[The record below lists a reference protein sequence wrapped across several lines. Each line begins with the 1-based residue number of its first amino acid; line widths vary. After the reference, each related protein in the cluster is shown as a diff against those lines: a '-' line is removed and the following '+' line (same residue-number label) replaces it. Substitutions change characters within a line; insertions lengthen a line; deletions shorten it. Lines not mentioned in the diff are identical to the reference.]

1 MKLRKLRVFES
12 FINKLVIN
20 LVVIE
25 MWKKGFLVL
34 IIFLLSSC
42 LVGATS
48 FDVTI
53 TPIKDS
59 ILPGEQAEFSLTVT
73 NNQNEEH
80 HFGVS
85 VKSDSWS
92 PQSLIGGMRVPAKS
106 SKTET
111 LILSPTKFL
120 SPGIHKIHVIVRD
133 STIGESVHKYPSVTS
148 RVSIPTITQYLEI
161 DPVVPLVD
169 VPEKVDPRSELVV
182 TINMKNRDLENSTKF
197 LILLESKLIQEELDV
212 TLDAGEKRTH
222 SHSIKLDPK
231 TASQKDILKVTF
243 MVDKIT
249 LSPVIRKDFEVVGYA
264 MVKEEKK
271 LSGFFLRR
279 TTQLIYFNDG
289 NEPETRHVEVEATLL
304 QSLFTKTEPSAF
316 KIRKE
321 GKNFLAWDLSF
332 EPGETKIVT
341 YTVNYIPLFL
351 IITAIIIG
359 VILYYLLRSPVVI
372 RKEAFTTGVTEEGI
386 SEIKVLLHL
395 KNRTD
400 RSFEKAVLIDRI
412 PDIVVVSKEVKP
424 GTLPPTKVYRHEREG
439 TVVKWKLGTIEKR
452 EERII
457 SYKIKSK
464 LAIIGGVRLPPAL
477 LKFYD
482 EKANALTTKSNS
494 YMVAY

>member
-1 MKLRKLRVFES
+1 
-12 FINKLVIN
+12 
-20 LVVIE
+20 

-34 IIFLLSSC
+34 TIFFLSAYVVC
-42 LVGATS
+42 ATS
-48 FDVTI
+48 FDVHI

-59 ILPGEQAEFSLTVT
+59 ILPGEQAEFSLMVT
-73 NNQNEEH
+73 NNQKEEH
-80 HFGVS
+80 HFGLT

-92 PQSLIGGMRVPAKS
+92 PQSLIGGMRVPAKA
-106 SKTET
+106 SKTQT

-120 SPGIHKIHVIVRD
+120 FPGIHKIHVVVRD
-133 STIGESVHKYPSVTS
+133 SITGESVHIYPAVAS

-161 DPVVPLVD
+161 DPVVPLVN
-169 VPEKVDPRSELVV
+169 VPEKVDPRSELIV
-182 TINMKNRDLENSTKF
+182 TINMKNRDLENSTSF
-197 LILLESKLIQEELDV
+197 LILLESNLIKEEVAV
-212 TLDAGEKRTH
+212 TLEAGEKRTL
-222 SHSIKLDPK
+222 SYRIKLYPK
-231 TASQKDILKVTF
+231 TPPQKDILKVAF
-243 MVDKIT
+243 MIDKIK

-264 MVKEEKK
+264 MVKEEKA
-271 LSGFFLRR
+271 LSGFFLKR

-289 NEPETRHVEVEATLL
+289 NEPETRHIELEVSLL
-304 QSLFTKTEPSAF
+304 QSLFTKTEPQAF

-321 GKNFLAWDLSF
+321 GKSFLAWDLSF
-332 EPGETKIVT
+332 EPGETKVIT
-341 YTVNYIPLFL
+341 YTVNYIPLSL

-359 VILYYLLRSPVVI
+359 VILYYILRSPVVI
-372 RKEAFTTGVTEEGI
+372 RKEAFTVGTTEEGI

-400 RSFEKAVLIDRI
+400 RSFEKAVLIERI
-412 PDIVVVSKEVKP
+412 PDIVVVSKEVRP

-439 TVVKWKLGTIEKR
+439 IVVKWELGTIEKR

-464 LAIIGGVRLPPAL
+464 LAIIGGVRLPAAL

-494 YMVAY
+494 YRVVH